1 MEYSDAFKESFR
13 PEVINNIKTQ
23 MRSDMKKSVGDN
35 GLDIAAGFI
44 PIVGALKAKTSF
56 QSYKDYRMGEKI
68 LKFLEAFANENYNP
82 EQLNDMIEDIQEKNG
97 EHFFETL
104 IDTIDR
110 IDNINKTEILANIL
124 NHSISGEIS
133 HENFL
138 RHSWILTNIP
148 YIDLAQLHKYTKD
161 FYQTASTEI
170 LASNGLVNETIL
182 DAGTY
187 GDNPDESGGSK
198 YGLSPLG
205 EEMLRYG
212 LKSTDWQYQ
221 GSGRVIP
228 SLEWKEIE

>member
-1 MEYSDAFKESFR
+1 MEYSDAFKESFT
-13 PEVINNIKTQ
+13 PEVINKIKTQ
-23 MRSDMKKSVGDN
+23 IHSGMRKSVGEN
-35 GLDIAAGFI
+35 SLNIAAGFV
-44 PIVGALKAKTSF
+44 PIFGLLKAKTSF

-82 EQLNDMIEDIQEKNG
+82 EQLNGMIKDIQEKNG
-97 EHFFETL
+97 EYFFETL

-124 NHSISGEIS
+124 HHSIQGDIS

-148 YIDLAQLHKYTKD
+148 YIDLAQLHNYTKD
-161 FYQTASTEI
+161 FYQQASTEI
-170 LASNGLVNETIL
+170 LVSNGLISETVL

-198 YGLSPLG
+198 FGLSPLG
-205 EEMLRYG
+205 
-212 LKSTDWQYQ
+212 
-221 GSGRVIP
+221 
-228 SLEWKEIE
+228 